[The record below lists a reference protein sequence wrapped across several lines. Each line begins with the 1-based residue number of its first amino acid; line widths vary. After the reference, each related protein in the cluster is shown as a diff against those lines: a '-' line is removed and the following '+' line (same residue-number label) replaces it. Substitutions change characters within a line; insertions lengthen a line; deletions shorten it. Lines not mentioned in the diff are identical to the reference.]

1 MSKPKL
7 YIMSGPPAS
16 GKSTFI
22 KTLPESVV
30 RVSPDNFVYNEE
42 GEYEWTPQRAKAAWR
57 SAEALL
63 AKTLAEGRDVVFDAT
78 MTASKR
84 RVKFLRKISRYKGYD
99 NYKVIAVSMPVLPI
113 ETLLERNSRR
123 SPDRQV
129 PGWIIKNMLEKY
141 TGNGPSR
148 EEGFDDVICPDCSK
162 T

>member
-30 RVSPDNFVYNEE
+30 RISPDDFVYNEQ
-42 GEYEWTPQRAKAAWR
+42 GEYEWTPQRAKAALK
-57 SAEALL
+57 SAEAFL
-63 AKTLAEGRDVVFDAT
+63 AETLAEGKDAVFDAT

-99 NYKVIAVSMPVLPI
+99 NYKVVAVSMPVLPL
-113 ETLLERNSRR
+113 ETLLERNETR
-123 SPDRQV
+123 SPDRKV
-129 PGWIIKNMLEKY
+129 PAWIIKNMLEKY
-141 TGNGPSR
+141 TGNGPSH
-148 EEGFDDVICPDCSK
+148 EEGFDDVIYP
-162 T
+162 